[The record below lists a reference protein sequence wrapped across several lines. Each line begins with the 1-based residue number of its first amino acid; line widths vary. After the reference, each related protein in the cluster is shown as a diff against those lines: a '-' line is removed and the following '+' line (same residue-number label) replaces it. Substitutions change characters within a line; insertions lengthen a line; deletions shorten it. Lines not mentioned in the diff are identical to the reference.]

1 MSVDIFLFSESNL
14 HAQLN
19 TAPFSQGFYTVK
31 FYTENGTMAKKKTNT
46 LSEFY
51 LYPSGGTLR
60 DSNFNLVFYDSQFD
74 TYRGFQPPHI
84 KRQKKS

>member
-1 MSVDIFLFSESNL
+1 MSDDVFIFSETNL
-14 HAQLN
+14 HKQLQ
-19 TAPFSQGFYTVK
+19 TAPFTQGFYTVK
-31 FYTENGTMAKKKTNT
+31 FYTTGGLLAKTKTGD

-74 TYRGFQPPHI
+74 TYRGYVPPHL
-84 KRQKKS
+84 KK